1 VDEIVD
7 PDVLAAR
14 IESLI
19 GELRGDARSRAVAE
33 RLVQSLMQ
41 FYGAAFARALD
52 LVTDNAA
59 AALEPLAADPLVGTV
74 MLLHDLHPHVRPSDL
89 EQPEP
94 ASSSPLRLTRADGS
108 AVPRARAG
116 GSPSIAG
123 GSSS

>member
-19 GELRGDARSRAVAE
+19 EELRGDARSRAVAE

-52 LVTDNAA
+52 LVAENSA

-74 MLLHDLHPHVRPSDL
+74 MLLHDLHPHMRPPDL
-89 EQPEP
+89 DQPEP

-108 AVPRARAG
+108 VVPLARTG
-116 GSPSIAG
+116 QSPTIAAD
-123 GSSS
+123 SSS

>member
-19 GELRGDARSRAVAE
+19 GELHSDARSRAVAE

-41 FYGAAFARALD
+41 FYGAAFTRALD
-52 LVTDNAA
+52 LVAENAA

-74 MLLHDLHPHVRPSDL
+74 MVLHDLHPHVRPSDL
-89 EQPEP
+89 DQPEP

-108 AVPRARAG
+108 AIPLARAG
-116 GSPSIAG
+116 ESPTIAG
-123 GSSS
+123 STS